1 MFKKTVIAASL
12 GLALSSTAQAEYQ
25 FELSSNAHTGDI
37 EIGNVDADRESFG
50 LTGTYYLG
58 SVDTSKGPLAEAAF
72 LDRASSITLDFSIG
86 EIDFDDG
93 DFDVDHY
100 SAESRLVSKETG
112 WLVDLGYRR
121 TEIDNE
127 EIDTFAIGVGK
138 YVLENTAVV
147 LSYANSDAVALNYV
161 DFDVE
166 STGDFDRYG
175 LAVEHLWQLETGA
188 IKLDLS
194 AALVDVDNADDI
206 NVWALGGTYYL
217 NPSLGF
223 GADYSHSDS
232 DETDVEDWSLFAKWF
247 VTEQVELSLAYSEQE
262 DDELGLESDAIM
274 FNANVRF

>member
-1 MFKKTVIAASL
+1 MFKKTVIVASL
-12 GLALSSTAQAEYQ
+12 GLALSSAAQAEYQ

-37 EIGNVDADRESFG
+37 EVGNVDADRESFG

-86 EIDFDDG
+86 EIDGNDG
-93 DFDVDHY
+93 DFDVDSY
-100 SAESRLVSKETG
+100 TAESRLVSKETG

-121 TEIDNE
+121 TEIANE
-127 EIDTFAIGVGK
+127 EIDTFAIGAGK

-147 LSYANSDAVALNYV
+147 LSYANSDVVVLDFANFVA
-161 DFDVE
+161 E
-166 STGDFDRYG
+166 SAGDSDTYG

-194 AALVDVDNADDI
+194 AELVDLDNADDI
-206 NVWALGGTYYL
+206 NVWGLGGTYYL

-223 GADYSHSDS
+223 GADYSLSDS
-232 DETDVEDWSLFAKWF
+232 DETELENWSLFAKWF
-247 VTEQVELSLAYSEQE
+247 VTDKVELSLAYSELE
-262 DDELGLESDAIM
+262 DDVTDLESDAIM
-274 FNANVRF
+274 FNANIRF